1 MAWHSVFRRPCLTSF
16 DRPSITE
23 LKNQGMDQEFGFIR
37 IAAVSPPVSVANPQ
51 KNVDAI
57 LELLA
62 ALPGECDVVV
72 FPELCVTAYTCG
84 DLFRQE
90 QLLTGAEREIAR
102 LAASA
107 VCKDR
112 LVLVGA
118 PLAVGNELF
127 NCAVAIGNGRVLGIV
142 PKTHIPNY
150 FEFYESR
157 HFRSAR
163 GDEPDSIS
171 YAGFETPFGVDLLFR
186 LSDDA
191 IVFAEICEDLWMPIP
206 PSSHAAI
213 AGATLLV
220 NLSASNETVAK
231 NEYRTELVRNQSGR
245 CMAAY
250 AYASAGPDESTSDV
264 VYGGH
269 CLICEN
275 GSLLSESARI
285 GDGGKYPDQNFTV
298 ADVDVK
304 RLLSERRATTSFG
317 DASASPGAF
326 RTIDVKVKTTGRHD
340 LVRKVSGRPFVPSNS
355 VRLKERC
362 AEVFGIACAGL
373 AKRLKVVPFRN
384 VFIGV
389 SGGLDSTLALLT
401 VARVYEQLGRSP
413 AEIVGITMP
422 GFGTSDATLA
432 NALTLMSELGITAKT
447 IDIRAIC
454 LETFRA
460 LGHSP
465 FGIEITPALSVDAF
479 SARLRSLPDEPRQDL
494 VFENVQARERTKI
507 LMSHGFVIG
516 TGDLSESA
524 LGWCTYNGDHMS
536 MYNPNCSIPKT
547 LVRFLIDYIAGQE
560 TREQVRETLLSIAK
574 TVISP
579 ELLPLSSQGAITQS
593 TEDVVGP
600 YELHD
605 FFLYGFLR
613 CGYSPRKIRY
623 LANFAD
629 FSRPYSE
636 DEVRKWLRVFL
647 TRFFAN
653 QFKRNC
659 VPDGPK
665 VGSVS
670 LSPRGDWR
678 MPSDADVGEWLR
690 DLDAG
695 Q

>member
-1 MAWHSVFRRPCLTSF
+1 
-16 DRPSITE
+16 
-23 LKNQGMDQEFGFIR
+23 MDQDFGFVR
-37 IAAVSPPVSVANPQ
+37 IAAASPSVSVANPTF
-51 KNVDAI
+51 NVEVI
-57 LELLA
+57 FQSLA
-62 ALPGECDVVV
+62 ALPEGCDIAV
-72 FPELCVTAYTCG
+72 FPELCITGYTCG

-90 QLLTGAEREIAR
+90 RLLRAAEREVAR
-102 LAASA
+102 LTTSPQCAR
-107 VCKDR
+107 K
-112 LVLVGA
+112 LILVGA
-118 PLAVGNELF
+118 PIAVGNELF
-127 NCAVAIGNGRVLGIV
+127 NCAVAIGNGQVLGIV

-163 GDEPDSIS
+163 GDEPSLIR
-171 YAGFETPFGVDLLFR
+171 YAGFDVPFGVDLLFR
-186 LSDDA
+186 LSDEA

-213 AGATLLV
+213 AGATILV

-245 CMAAY
+245 CIAAY
-250 AYASAGPDESTSDV
+250 TYASAGSDESTSDV

-275 GSLLSESARI
+275 GTLLKQSARV
-285 GDGGKYPDQNFTV
+285 GDGEPYPEVNFTV

-304 RLLSERRATTSFG
+304 RLLTERRATTSFG
-317 DASASPGAF
+317 DALASANDY
-326 RTIDVKVKTTGRHD
+326 RIIDVEVTSSTPAD
-340 LVRKVSGRPFVPSNS
+340 LLRYVSGLPFVPNY
-355 VRLKERC
+355 LPKLNERC

-373 AKRLKVVPFRN
+373 GKRLKSVPIRT

-401 VARVYEQLGRSP
+401 TAKVYEHLGRS
-413 AEIVGITMP
+413 AADIVGITMP
-422 GFGTSDATLA
+422 GFGTSDATLT
-432 NALTLMSELGITAKT
+432 NALTLMRELGITAKM

-465 FGIEITPALSVDAF
+465 FGIAISASMSVNEFTAKLRELPAG
-479 SARLRSLPDEPRQDL
+479 PKHDL
-494 VFENVQARERTKI
+494 IFENVQARERTKI

-516 TGDLSESA
+516 TGDLSELA

-547 LVRFLIDYIAGQE
+547 LVRFLIEYAATQE
-560 TREQVRETLLSIAK
+560 LRQQVRETLLSIAK

-579 ELLPLSSQGAITQS
+579 ELLPLSSEGAIAQS
-593 TEDVVGP
+593 TEETVGP

-605 FFLYGFLR
+605 FFLYNFLR
-613 CGYSPRKIRY
+613 CGYPPKKILHLSR
-623 LANFAD
+623 FAD
-629 FSRPYSE
+629 FSREYSA
-636 DEVRKWLRVFL
+636 DEVKKWLRMFL

-678 MPSDADVGEWLR
+678 MPSDADVSEWLR
-690 DLDAG
+690 DLD
-695 Q
+695 

>member
-1 MAWHSVFRRPCLTSF
+1 
-16 DRPSITE
+16 
-23 LKNQGMDQEFGFIR
+23 MDQQFGFVR
-37 IAAVSPPVSVANPQ
+37 IAAASPSVSVANPAH
-51 KNVDAI
+51 NVESI
-57 LELLA
+57 LQLLA
-62 ALPGECDVVV
+62 SLPAGCDIAV
-72 FPELCVTAYTCG
+72 FPELCITGYTCG

-90 QLLTGAEREIAR
+90 HLLTAAEREIAR
-102 LAASA
+102 LTASPHCA
-107 VCKDR
+107 NK
-112 LVLVGA
+112 LIFVGA
-118 PLAVGNELF
+118 PIAVGNELF
-127 NCAVAIGNGRVLGIV
+127 NCAIAIGNGRILGIA

-150 FEFYESR
+150 FEFYEAR

-163 GDEPDSIS
+163 RDQPQWVR
-171 YAGFETPFGVDLLFR
+171 YAGFDAPFGVDLLFR
-186 LSDDA
+186 LSDEA

-213 AGATLLV
+213 AGATILV

-275 GSLLSESARI
+275 GWLLSESARV
-285 GDGGKYPDQNFTV
+285 GDGNLYPAPNFTI
-298 ADVDVK
+298 ADADVK
-304 RLLSERRATTSFG
+304 RLLTERRATTSFG
-317 DASASPGAF
+317 DASITSGDYRIIDIEVRTAPRTDLF
-326 RTIDVKVKTTGRHD
+326 RQVQ
-340 LVRKVSGRPFVPSNS
+340 GRPFVPNNPAK
-355 VRLKERC
+355 LKERC

-373 AKRLKVVPFRN
+373 AKRLKSVPIRN

-401 VARVYEQLGRSP
+401 TAKVYEQLDRSP
-413 AEIVGITMP
+413 SDIVGITMP

-432 NALTLMSELGITAKT
+432 NALTLMRELGVTAKT

-465 FGIEITPALSVDAF
+465 LGIEISPSMTVDEFA
-479 SARLRSLPDEPRQDL
+479 AKLRGLPEGPKHDL

-516 TGDLSESA
+516 TGDLSELA

-547 LVRFLIDYIAGQE
+547 LVRFLIEYVAGQE
-560 TREQVRETLLSIAK
+560 TRQQVRETLLSIAK

-579 ELLPLSSQGAITQS
+579 ELLPLSNEGAIAQS
-593 TEDVVGP
+593 TEETVGP

-605 FFLYGFLR
+605 FFLHGFLR
-613 CGYSPRKIRY
+613 CGYPPKKLLY
-623 LANFAD
+623 LAQFAD
-629 FSRPYSE
+629 FSRIYP
-636 DEVRKWLRVFL
+636 DAEVKQWLRVFL

-678 MPSDADVGEWLR
+678 MPSDADASEWLR
-690 DLDAG
+690 DLD
-695 Q
+695 

>member
-1 MAWHSVFRRPCLTSF
+1 
-16 DRPSITE
+16 
-23 LKNQGMDQEFGFIR
+23 MDQEFGFVR
-37 IAAVSPPVSVANPQ
+37 IAAAAPSVSVANPTF
-51 KNVDAI
+51 NVEAT
-57 LELLA
+57 LQSLA
-62 ALPGECDVVV
+62 ALPEGCDIAV
-72 FPELCVTAYTCG
+72 FPELGITGYSCG

-90 QLLTGAEREIAR
+90 HLLTAAEREVAR
-102 LAASA
+102 LAASPLCA
-107 VCKDR
+107 NQLIFVS
-112 LVLVGA
+112 A
-118 PLAVGNELF
+118 PIAVGNELF
-127 NCAVAIGNGRVLGIV
+127 IGAIAIGNDKVLGIV

-163 GDEPDSIS
+163 GDEPSVIR
-171 YAGFETPFGVDLLFR
+171 YAGYDVPFGVDLLFQ
-186 LSDDA
+186 LSEEA
-191 IVFAEICEDLWMPIP
+191 LVFAEICEDLWMPIP
-206 PSSHAAI
+206 PSSHAAV
-213 AGATLLV
+213 AGATILV

-250 AYASAGPDESTSDV
+250 AYSSAGPNESTSDV
-264 VYGGH
+264 VFGGH

-275 GSLLSESARI
+275 GTLLKESARV
-285 GDGGKYPDQNFTV
+285 GDGEPYPEVNFTV

-304 RLLSERRATTSFG
+304 RLLTERRATTSFG
-317 DASASPGAF
+317 DASASSGDY
-326 RTIDVKVKTTGRHD
+326 RVIDVEVAKSSLAD
-340 LVRKVSGRPFVPSNS
+340 LRRYVSGHPFVPNNPAKL
-355 VRLKERC
+355 RERC
-362 AEVFGIACAGL
+362 AEAFGIACAGL
-373 AKRLKVVPFRN
+373 MKRLKSVPFRN

-401 VARVYEQLGRSP
+401 TAKAYEQLGRS
-413 AEIVGITMP
+413 ATEIVGITMP
-422 GFGTSDATLA
+422 GFGTSDATLT
-432 NALTLMSELGITAKT
+432 NAMTLMRELGITAKT

-465 FGIEITPALSVDAF
+465 FGIAISASMSVNEFAAKLRELPAG
-479 SARLRSLPDEPRQDL
+479 PKQDL

-516 TGDLSESA
+516 TGDLSELA

-547 LVRFLIDYIAGQE
+547 LVRFLIEYAATQE
-560 TREQVRETLLSIAK
+560 PRQQVRETLLAIAK

-579 ELLPLSSQGAITQS
+579 ELLPLSSEGAIAQS
-593 TEDVVGP
+593 TEETVGP

-605 FFLYGFLR
+605 FFLYSFLR
-613 CGYSPRKIRY
+613 CGYPPKKILH
-623 LANFAD
+623 LAQFAD
-629 FSRPYSE
+629 FSREFST
-636 DEVRKWLRVFL
+636 DEVKKWLRVFL

-678 MPSDADVGEWLR
+678 MPSDADASEWLR
-690 DLDAG
+690 DLD
-695 Q
+695 

>member
-1 MAWHSVFRRPCLTSF
+1 
-16 DRPSITE
+16 
-23 LKNQGMDQEFGFIR
+23 MDEQFGFVR
-37 IAAVSPPVSVANPQ
+37 IAAISPPVSVANPAA
-51 KNVDAI
+51 NVDSI
-57 LELLA
+57 LHSIA
-62 ALPGECDVVV
+62 ALPNHVDIAV
-72 FPELCVTAYTCG
+72 FPELGITGYTCG
-84 DLFRQE
+84 DLFRQT
-90 QLLTGAEREIAR
+90 QLLDAAEREIAR
-102 LAASA
+102 LAASPQSA
-107 VCKDR
+107 SK
-112 LVLVGA
+112 LIFVGA
-118 PLAVGNELF
+118 PVAVGNELF
-127 NCAVAIGNGRVLGIV
+127 NCAVAVGNGKVLGIV

-163 GDEPDSIS
+163 GDEPKSMR
-171 YAGFETPFGVDLLFR
+171 YAGFEAPFGVDLFFR
-186 LSDDA
+186 LSDEA
-191 IVFAEICEDLWMPIP
+191 IAFTEICEDLWMPIP

-213 AGATLLV
+213 AGATILV

-269 CLICEN
+269 SLICEN
-275 GSLLSESARI
+275 GWLLGESARV
-285 GDGGKYPDQNFTV
+285 GDGKPYPSLNFTV

-304 RLLSERRATTSFG
+304 RLLTERRATTSFG
-317 DASASPGAF
+317 DASASSTDYRIIEVEVSKAP
-326 RTIDVKVKTTGRHD
+326 RED
-340 LVRKVSGRPFVPSNS
+340 LVRHVPGRPFVPNNPAK
-355 VRLKERC
+355 LKERC

-373 AKRLKVVPFRN
+373 AKRLKSAPIRS

-401 VARVYEQLGRSP
+401 TAKVYEQLGRKTS
-413 AEIVGITMP
+413 EIVGITMP

-432 NALTLMSELGITAKT
+432 NALTLMRELGVTAKT

-465 FGIEITPALSVDAF
+465 FGIAISPSMTADEFA
-479 SARLRSLPDEPRQDL
+479 ARLRELPEGPKNDL

-516 TGDLSESA
+516 TGDLSELA

-547 LVRFLIDYIAGQE
+547 LVRFLIEYVAGQE
-560 TREQVRETLLSIAK
+560 TRRAVRDTLLSIAK

-579 ELLPLSSQGAITQS
+579 ELLPLNSQGAIAQS
-593 TEDVVGP
+593 TEETVGP

-605 FFLYGFLR
+605 FFLHGFLR
-613 CGYSPRKIRY
+613 CGYPPKKI
-623 LANFAD
+623 LHFAQFAD
-629 FSRPYSE
+629 FSREYAS
-636 DEVRKWLRVFL
+636 DEVKKWLRVFL

-678 MPSDADVGEWLR
+678 MPSDADVSEWLR
-690 DLDAG
+690 DLN
-695 Q
+695 

>member
-1 MAWHSVFRRPCLTSF
+1 LRG
-16 DRPSITE
+16 PSSSASTP
-23 LKNQGMDQEFGFIR
+23 GMDSEFGFVR
-37 IAAVSPPVSVANPQ
+37 MAAVSPPVCVANP
-51 KNVDAI
+51 KANVDAI
-57 LELLA
+57 LSALA
-62 ALPGECDVVV
+62 AMPAACDVVV
-72 FPELCVTAYTCG
+72 FPELCVTGYTCG
-84 DLFRQE
+84 DLFRQV
-90 QLLTGAEREIAR
+90 QLLHGAEREIAR

-107 VCKDR
+107 VCKGK

-118 PLAVGNELF
+118 PIAVGNELF
-127 NCAVAIGNGRVLGIV
+127 NCAVVIGNGRVLGAV

-163 GDEPDSIS
+163 GDESQEIQ
-171 YAGFETPFGVDLLFR
+171 YAGQTVPFGVDLLFR
-186 LSDDA
+186 LSNEA
-191 IVFAEICEDLWMPIP
+191 ILFAEICEDLWMPIP

-250 AYASAGPDESTSDV
+250 VYASAGPGESTSDV

-285 GDGGKYPDQNFTV
+285 GDGRPYPALNQTI
-298 ADVDVK
+298 ADIDVQ

-317 DASASPGAF
+317 DASPSSLSF
-326 RTIDVKVKTTGRHD
+326 RVIDVEIEHQQRVDLLRH
-340 LVRKVSGRPFVPSNS
+340 VAGRPFVPSDPAK
-355 VRLKERC
+355 LAERC

-373 AKRLKVVPFRN
+373 AKRLSVLPFKN
-384 VFIGV
+384 VYIGV

-401 VARVYEQLGRSP
+401 VAKVYEQLGRNPSD
-413 AEIVGITMP
+413 IVGITMP
-422 GFGTSDATLA
+422 GFGTSDATLE
-432 NALTLMSELGITAKT
+432 NALTLMQELGVTTKT

-460 LGHSP
+460 IGHAP
-465 FGIEITPALSVDAF
+465 FGIAITPTMTLENFVYQ
-479 SARLRSLPDEPRQDL
+479 LRGLPNEPRSDL

-516 TGDLSESA
+516 TGDLSELA

-547 LVRFLIDYIAGQE
+547 LVRFLIEYVASQE
-560 TREQVRETLLSIAK
+560 LREQVRQTLMAISK
-574 TVISP
+574 TIISP
-579 ELLPLSSQGAITQS
+579 ELLPLNSQGEITQS
-593 TEDVVGP
+593 TEETVGP

-605 FFLYGFLR
+605 FFLHGFLR
-613 CGYSPRKIRY
+613 CSYPPKKLLH
-623 LANFAD
+623 LARFAD
-629 FSRPYSE
+629 FSRSYDA
-636 DEVRKWLRVFL
+636 DELNKWLKVFL
-647 TRFFAN
+647 RRFFSN

-678 MPSDADVGEWLR
+678 MPSDADVGEWLKG
-690 DLDAG
+690 LE
-695 Q
+695 

>member
-1 MAWHSVFRRPCLTSF
+1 
-16 DRPSITE
+16 
-23 LKNQGMDQEFGFIR
+23 MDSEFGFVRIVV
-37 IAAVSPPVSVANPQ
+37 IAAPVSVANPRI
-51 KNVDAI
+51 NVDGMRA
-57 LELLA
+57 LLRRA
-62 ALPGECDVVV
+62 ASQADIVV
-72 FPELCVTAYTCG
+72 FPELSVTGYTCG

-90 QLLTGAEREIAR
+90 QLLRAAEREVAR
-102 LAASA
+102 LTDSA
-107 VCKDR
+107 EARDK
-112 LVLVGA
+112 LVFVGA
-118 PLAVGNELF
+118 PVAVGNELF
-127 NCAVAIGNGRVLGIV
+127 NCAVAIGNGRILGIV

-163 GDEPDSIS
+163 GDEPKTIR
-171 YAGFETPFGVDLLFR
+171 YGGFEVPFGVDLLFR
-186 LSDDA
+186 LSEEA

-206 PSSHAAI
+206 PSSYAAI
-213 AGATLLV
+213 AGATILV

-250 AYASAGPDESTSDV
+250 AYTSAGPDESTSDV

-275 GSLLSESARI
+275 GVLLKESARV
-285 GDGGKYPDQNFTV
+285 GDGDVYPQENYAL
-298 ADVDVK
+298 ADVDVR
-304 RLLSERRATTSFG
+304 RLLTDRRATTSFG
-317 DASASPGAF
+317 DASASASDY
-326 RTIDVKVKTTGRHD
+326 RAIDIELKHSLQAD
-340 LVRKVSGRPFVPSNS
+340 LRRYVTGRPFVPNNPAM
-355 VRLKERC
+355 LKERC

-373 AKRLKVVPFRN
+373 SKRLRSVPLRN

-401 VARVYEQLGRSP
+401 TAKVLEQLGR
-413 AEIVGITMP
+413 AAGDIVGISMP
-422 GFGTSDATLA
+422 GFGTSEATLG
-432 NALTLMSELGITAKT
+432 NAITLMRELGVTAKT
-447 IDIRAIC
+447 IDIRALC

-465 FGIEITPALSVDAF
+465 FGIEIAPGMTVEAF
-479 SARLRSLPDEPRQDL
+479 AERLRTLPDQPKNDL

-516 TGDLSESA
+516 TGDLSELA

-547 LVRFLIDYIAGQE
+547 LVRFLIEYVANQE
-560 TREQVRETLLSIAK
+560 TRPAIRDTLLSIAG

-579 ELLPLSSQGAITQS
+579 ELLPLSSEGAITQS
-593 TEDVVGP
+593 TEEAVGP

-605 FFLYGFLR
+605 FFLHGFLR
-613 CGYSPRKIRY
+613 CGYSPKKILY
-623 LANFAD
+623 LAQFAD
-629 FSRPYSE
+629 FTREYAP
-636 DEVRKWLRVFL
+636 DEITKWLRVFL

-690 DLDAG
+690 EIDGITARD
-695 Q
+695 